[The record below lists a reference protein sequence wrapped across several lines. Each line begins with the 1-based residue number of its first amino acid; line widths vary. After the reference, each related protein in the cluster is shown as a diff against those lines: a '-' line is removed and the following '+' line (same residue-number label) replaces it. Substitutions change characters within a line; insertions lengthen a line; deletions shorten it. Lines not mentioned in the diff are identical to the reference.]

1 MKGKGSRSDTPTV
14 DFGKMSSGYV
24 AFDVSQSS
32 GNGGQW
38 AGAQPGQNLQF
49 MNFDSAGVGNL
60 AAAYSAPA
68 NQMSQSY
75 GSGFED
81 EPPLLEELGIDVALV
96 LKRLKTIL
104 NPFKLNLD
112 PMLGEADLSGPLIV
126 CLALGGSHLLLG
138 KVQLGVILGWG
149 VLASLGICW
158 ITNMIAGPVARD
170 GGLDVHKCCSL
181 VGYSLLPIVIFALFC
196 LLVTT
201 PLPRAILGILAV
213 AWSTSSCAKLMTAI
227 LPMLQDK
234 KMLVAYPCALIY
246 AIFALITV
254 A

>member
-1 MKGKGSRSDTPTV
+1 
-14 DFGKMSSGYV
+14 MSSGYV
-24 AFDVSQSS
+24 AFDMSQSS
-32 GNGGQW
+32 GNSGQW
-38 AGAQPGQNLQF
+38 TGTQQGQNLQF

-60 AAAYSAPA
+60 AAAYSSPA
-68 NQMSQSY
+68 NQVSQAY

-81 EPPLLEELGIDVALV
+81 EPPLLEELGIDVTLV
-96 LKRLKTIL
+96 LKRLKTVL
-104 NPFKLNLD
+104 NPIRLNLE

-149 VLASLGICW
+149 ILASLGVCW
-158 ITNMIAGPVARD
+158 ITNMVAGPVARD

-181 VGYSLLPIVIFALFC
+181 VGYSLLPIVLFALFC

-201 PLPRAILGILAV
+201 PVPRAVLGILAV
-213 AWSTSSCAKLMTAI
+213 AWSTSSCSKLMTAV
-227 LPMLQDK
+227 LPTLQDK

-246 AIFALITV
+246 AIFTLITV